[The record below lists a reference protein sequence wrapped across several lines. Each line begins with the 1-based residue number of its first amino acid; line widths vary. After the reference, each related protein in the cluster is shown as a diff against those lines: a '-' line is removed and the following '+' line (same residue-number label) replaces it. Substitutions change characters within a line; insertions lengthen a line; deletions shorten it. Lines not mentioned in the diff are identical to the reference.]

1 MAQSNIYAM
10 KENGDLR
17 LVAEIEGEG
26 DPGLAVDLLLDDQP
40 RMKMREFIVINL
52 DNVVVVEAGEEIV
65 QPRRQMTIKSGNN
78 VAPAAESEEEA
89 EESTDEPEAEAE
101 AETPAPRRRGRPKGS
116 AKPAASK
123 PAAKRS
129 TNGRKRSGT
138 KASPFKAN
146 PASAE

>member
-1 MAQSNIYAM
+1 M
-10 KENGDLR
+10 KENGDLK

-26 DPGLAVDLLLDDQP
+26 DPALAVDLLLDDQP

-52 DNVVVVEAGEEIV
+52 DHVVLVEAGEEIV

-78 VAPAAESEEEA
+78 VAPAVEQEEEVA
-89 EESTDEPEAEAE
+89 VEPEPEAEV
-101 AETPAPRRRGRPKGS
+101 PAAPVKRGPGRPRKNAS
-116 AKPAASK
+116 KPAAAK

-129 TNGRKRSGT
+129 INGRKRSGT